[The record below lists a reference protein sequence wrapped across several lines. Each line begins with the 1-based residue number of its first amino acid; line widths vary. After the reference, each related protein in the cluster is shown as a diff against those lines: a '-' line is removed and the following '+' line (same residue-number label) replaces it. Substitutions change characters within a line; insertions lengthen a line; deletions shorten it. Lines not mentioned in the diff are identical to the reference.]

1 MNKVG
6 NGNVTLSPS
15 GGTYYAG
22 TVVQLTAVPDSGWS
36 FSGWSGDLSGTT
48 NPTTITMNGN
58 KAVMANFVVSLC
70 TDVTLTTTE
79 DNWLR
84 ASQATTNYGGAQTLS
99 MNPNGTS
106 SQFALLKWNL
116 SSIPANAT
124 INSASL
130 TFYVTNA
137 SLQSVLPV

>member
-58 KAVMANFVVSLC
+58 KTVTANFVVSLC
-70 TDVTLTTTE
+70 TDVTLTATE

-99 MNPNGTS
+99 MNPNGTE
-106 SQFALLKWNL
+106 FA
-116 SSIPANAT
+116 IRPPQ
-124 INSASL
+124 
-130 TFYVTNA
+130 VEPE
-137 SLQSVLPV
+137 QHPC